1 MARWEVTNSQS
12 RLHNFCPQSGLL
24 SGRKIGQSSVPERH
38 SRSFSGLFEAVFIFS
53 IHVSIGQASL
63 KMLTGRPAR
72 FLVLCQVLPPKLL
85 RHHRAIASAVFG
97 GAFVPILPFEKL
109 VIHPVFLRFSNV
121 VLCQKLPPDSL
132 AELCGVA
139 LRKKVPLCH
148 NFVA

>member
-38 SRSFSGLFEAVFIFS
+38 SRSFSGLFEVVFIFS

-85 RHHRAIASAVFG
+85 RHHRTILQENPA
-97 GAFVPILPFEKL
+97 GAFGTGRRLKNAGILDEL
-109 VIHPVFLRFSNV
+109 QVFKTAISGQKRRQRPQTQLR
-121 VLCQKLPPDSL
+121 
-132 AELCGVA
+132 GVA
-139 LRKKVPLCH
+139 LRKKYPYAT
-148 NFVA
+148 FS